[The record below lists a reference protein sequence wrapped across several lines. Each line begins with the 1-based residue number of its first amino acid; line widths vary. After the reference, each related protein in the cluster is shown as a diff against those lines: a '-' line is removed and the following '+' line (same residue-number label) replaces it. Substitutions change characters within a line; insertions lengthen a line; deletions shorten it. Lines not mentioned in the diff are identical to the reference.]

1 MQGRRGRRKHDTF
14 ISDLSCCR
22 EGCGRQVGGE
32 VIRAGKPAML
42 SDIHMEMSRSNSHVR
57 PQSGMRTGREDRRQP
72 SVPAV
77 IIKGG
82 IFDGKE
88 EKPIFP
94 SEEVR
99 ERQGARTGD
108 WGQGITTDTV
118 TYHPLSP
125 TANTS
130 HIGQEGA
137 GM

>member
-1 MQGRRGRRKHDTF
+1 MEVWG
-14 ISDLSCCR
+14 CR
-22 EGCGRQVGGE
+22 DAEGGGSMTPSFLTWAAAWEGCGRQVGGE

-42 SDIHMEMSRSNSHVR
+42 SNIHMEMSRSNSHMR

-72 SVPAV
+72 SVSAV

-82 IFDGKE
+82 IFDEKE

-108 WGQGITTDTV
+108 WGQGITT
-118 TYHPLSP
+118 P
-125 TANTS
+125 
-130 HIGQEGA
+130 
-137 GM
+137 